1 MVIRTNQLTEIDG
14 QRPYADAQV
23 RRALTMA
30 VSDAICLD
38 LGYAGLGDV
47 AETHHMCPIHP
58 EYADLPAPVSD
69 PEQAEAMMGRGPNYE
84 LISIDETTG
93 AARSAIPFAARLRD
107 AGIPNKAH
115 GDPGQHVLERTA
127 PNYAFSATEWAERL
141 LGVQVLILA

>member
-1 MVIRTNQLTEIDG
+1 MAAADAGEVDLLCESLGDFVYIMVGIGRGCSATVAVKTVVIRTNQLTEIDG

-69 PEQAEAMMGRGPNYE
+69 PEQAEAMMAEAEHE

-93 AARSAIPFAARLRD
+93 AARSAIPL
-107 AGIPNKAH
+107 P
-115 GDPGQHVLERTA
+115 PGCVTPVSR
-127 PNYAFSATEWAERL
+127 
-141 LGVQVLILA
+141 